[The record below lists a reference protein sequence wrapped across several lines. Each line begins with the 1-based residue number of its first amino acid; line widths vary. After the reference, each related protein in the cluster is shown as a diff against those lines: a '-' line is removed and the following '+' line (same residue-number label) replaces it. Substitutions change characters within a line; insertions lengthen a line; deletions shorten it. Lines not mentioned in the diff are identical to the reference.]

1 VAKEVPETQAGI
13 MPYEANINPVTS
25 SASQLL
31 TPLGISKQTNDTM
44 ERLQVTFDQK
54 KQMTEEPKITYQQ
67 MAGPGMKRA
76 DAAKLFFDVLVLSTK
91 DMVKVKQSKP
101 YGDITIGQAVVA

>member
-1 VAKEVPETQAGI
+1 

-31 TPLGISKQTNDTM
+31 TPLGISKQT
-44 ERLQVTFDQK
+44 
-54 KQMTEEPKITYQQ
+54 TYQQ

-76 DAAKLFFDVLVLSTK
+76 DAVKLFFDVLVLSTK

-101 YGDITIGQAVVA
+101 YGDITISQAVVA